1 MAGDFFLGGVIDPK
15 TGDRTD
21 AIQEYDPG
29 DLTTHGVIVGMT
41 GSGKTGLGIIY
52 LEEAL
57 RAGIPTLILDPKGDM
72 TNLLLT
78 FPDLAPADFQPWIDP
93 GEAKSEGKTAAVL
106 AEEKASLWKNGL
118 AGWDLDGTTIADLR
132 STADFTIYTPGSTA
146 GVPLN
151 IVGSLDAPAIDWE
164 KDAEA
169 ARDEIEGWVSGL
181 LGLIGIDA
189 DPISSREHI
198 LLANLIERSWRAG
211 NSLDL
216 ATLLGQIQRPPIRK
230 LGVFEIDDF
239 FPPKDRKALAMA
251 INGLVAS
258 PSFSSWISG
267 EPLDIQSM
275 LWKDDK
281 PQAAIVYLA
290 HLSDDE
296 RQFVVTLL
304 LSKMIT
310 WMRTQAGT
318 GDLRALVYM
327 DEVYGFVPPTA
338 EPPAKKPILTL
349 LKQARAFG
357 VGVLLSTQNPV
368 DLDYKAMSNAGT
380 WCVGR
385 LQTERDKARILEA
398 LQSASGLTDVGE
410 LDATISG
417 LDKRQFLLHNTREKE
432 PSIFTTRWALSYLRG
447 PLTKEQIG
455 DLTSYVPSATSTSGP
470 RDDLADEQT
479 SDASAPELA
488 DGTTPV
494 MPTVA
499 DSISV
504 YHVDPAA
511 PWVEELGNPD
521 SATYTAGIA
530 ARVTVT
536 FDDTP
541 AKLVYTEEYERI
553 FTDLGDRFDPETGV
567 DVDYDDR
574 DFETDPPDGAT
585 YRIPEADLN
594 KATWFRSAQ
603 TKLKD
608 ALYRSQT
615 ITIFKNA
622 KLKLYSRPGE
632 SREDFLKR
640 CDIEAQNRADKAVAA
655 MRDKY
660 DTRFRRAK
668 DVFATAERRVSELEV
683 DVEGSRRLANAYA
696 AESVVGMLF
705 GRKSARRLTTSMR
718 KRQATLSKEQRLL
731 SAQDKAEDKW
741 KVMQE
746 LEERLGKEVAAANDT
761 WEKVALTVEEIEIG
775 LEKTDISVDEFVL
788 VWIPT

>member
-1 MAGDFFLGGVIDPK
+1 MAGDFFLGGVIDAVS
-15 TGDRTD
+15 GDRTGSL
-21 AIQEYDPG
+21 QEYDPG

-78 FPDLAPADFQPWIDP
+78 FPDLAPADFEPWIDP
-93 GEAKSEGKTAAVL
+93 GEAKAEGKSAADL
-106 AEEKASLWKNGL
+106 AQEKASLWRNGL
-118 AGWDLDGTTIADLR
+118 AGWDLGGSDIADLR
-132 STADFTIYTPGSTA
+132 SKTDFTIYTPGSTA

-151 IVGSLDAPAIDWE
+151 IIGSLDAPVLNW
-164 KDAEA
+164 DAEA
-169 ARDEIEGWVSGL
+169 ETARDEIEGWVSGL
-181 LGLIGIDA
+181 LSLIGVDA

-216 ATLLGQIQRPPIRK
+216 TTLLGQIQRPPIRK

-239 FPPKDRKALAMA
+239 FPPKDRLALAMS

-275 LWKDDK
+275 LWKNDK

-310 WMRTQAGT
+310 WMRAQAGT

-357 VGVLLSTQNPV
+357 VGLLLSTQNPV

-398 LQSASGLTDVGE
+398 LQSASGLTDIGD
-410 LDATISG
+410 LDTTISG
-417 LDKRQFLLHNTREKE
+417 LGKRQFLLHNTRDKK

-455 DLTSYVPSATSTSGP
+455 DLTSYVPTAAPTTATSEPAAETP
-470 RDDLADEQT
+470 A
-479 SDASAPELA
+479 AELA
-488 DGTTPV
+488 DGMTPI
-494 MPTVA
+494 MPRVI

-504 YHVDPAA
+504 YHAHPAA
-511 PWVEELGNPD
+511 AWVADLGNPD
-521 SATYTAGIA
+521 STTYTAAIA

-541 AKLVYTEEYERI
+541 AKLTYAEEYERI
-553 FTDLGDRFDPETGV
+553 FTDLGDRFDPESGI

-585 YRIPEADLN
+585 YQIPDANLN
-594 KATWFRSAQ
+594 KTTWFRSAQ

-608 ALYRSQT
+608 YLYRTQT

-632 SREDFLKR
+632 SRDDFLKR
-640 CDIEAQNRADKAVAA
+640 CDAEAQNRADRAVATL
-655 MRDKY
+655 RDKY
-660 DTRFRRAK
+660 KTRFRRAK
-668 DVFATAERRVSELEV
+668 EQYATADRRVSELAA
-683 DVEGSRRLANAYA
+683 DVEGARQTQTFDMASSLLGVLSGRRSTRAIT
-696 AESVVGMLF
+696 GTM
-705 GRKSARRLTTSMR
+705 RR
-718 KRQATLSKEQRLL
+718 RQATRSKEQRLTT
-731 SAQDKAEDKW
+731 AQEKAMDKW
-741 KVMQE
+741 NAIQQLEQDLTGE
-746 LEERLGKEVAAANDT
+746 LEQINDT
-761 WEKVALTVEEIEIG
+761 WEDVALTIEEVDIG
-775 LEKTDISVDEFVL
+775 LEKTDISVDDFVL
-788 VWIPT
+788 VWIPS

>member
-1 MAGDFFLGGVIDPK
+1 MAGDFFLGGVIDAVS
-15 TGDRTD
+15 GERTESL
-21 AIQEYDPG
+21 QEYDPG

-78 FPDLAPADFQPWIDP
+78 FPDLAPADFEPWIDP
-93 GEAKSEGKTAAVL
+93 GEARAEGKSAADL
-106 AEEKASLWKNGL
+106 AQEKASLWQNGL
-118 AGWDLDGTTIADLR
+118 AGWDLGGSDIADLR
-132 STADFTIYTPGSTA
+132 SKTDFTIYTPGSTA

-151 IVGSLDAPAIDWE
+151 IIGSLEAPVINWDSE
-164 KDAEA
+164 EET

-181 LGLIGIDA
+181 LGLIGVDA

-275 LWKDDK
+275 LWKNDK

-310 WMRTQAGT
+310 WMRAQAGT

-357 VGVLLSTQNPV
+357 VGLLLSTQNPV

-398 LQSASGLTDVGE
+398 LQSASGLADIGD

-417 LDKRQFLLHNTREKE
+417 LGKRQFLLHNTRDKE
-432 PSIFTTRWALSYLRG
+432 PSVFTTRWALSYLRG
-447 PLTKEQIG
+447 PLTREQIG

-470 RDDLADEQT
+470 KDDLANERT
-479 SDASAPELA
+479 SDPSTPELA
-488 DGTTPV
+488 DGTTSV

-521 SATYTAGIA
+521 SATYTAGIT

-536 FDDTP
+536 FDDAP

-574 DFETDPPDGAT
+574 DFETDSPDGAT
-585 YRIPEADLN
+585 YRIPKADLN

-608 ALYRSQT
+608 YLYRSQK

-622 KLKLYSRPGE
+622 ELKLYSRPGE
-632 SREDFLKR
+632 SRDDFLKR
-640 CDIEAQNRADKAVAA
+640 CDAAAQNRADSAVAGL
-655 MRDKY
+655 RDKY
-660 DTRFRRAK
+660 KARVRRAT
-668 DVFATAERRVSELEV
+668 DLYATADRRVSELQV
-683 DVEGSRRLANAYA
+683 DVDGAREAQNLDLAGSLVGLLTGRRSTRA
-696 AESVVGMLF
+696 
-705 GRKSARRLTTSMR
+705 LTGSMR
-718 KRQATLSKEQRLL
+718 RRQATKSKEQRLAT
-731 SAQDKAEDKW
+731 AQAKAMDRWNSIQQLEQDLTD
-741 KVMQE
+741 E
-746 LEERLGKEVAAANDT
+746 LETINDAWEDAASNI
-761 WEKVALTVEEIEIG
+761 EEIEIG
-775 LEKTDISVDEFVL
+775 LEKTDISVDDFVL
-788 VWIPT
+788 VWIPS